1 MTIGDTTPPSKIPN
15 LNQILFKGF
24 RVDEFNKPKIKKIIE
39 GIIAQILILPP
50 LNSIKRKVLIFIIL
64 VCKEKLKLYY
74 LSKFI

>member
-39 GIIAQILILPP
+39 GII
-50 LNSIKRKVLIFIIL
+50 S
-64 VCKEKLKLYY
+64 
-74 LSKFI
+74 